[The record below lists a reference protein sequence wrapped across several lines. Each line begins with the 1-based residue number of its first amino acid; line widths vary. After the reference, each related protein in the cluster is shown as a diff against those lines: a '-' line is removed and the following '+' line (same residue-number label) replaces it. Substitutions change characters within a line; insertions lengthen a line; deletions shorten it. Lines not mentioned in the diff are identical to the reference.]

1 AIANSQPTT
10 LLPGV
15 QTVAQQGYPDLTF
28 DGLVGLF
35 GAPSLP
41 ASLRERIA
49 ADVRA
54 VLADP
59 VIHSRLTSTGQ
70 VVVPG
75 SAADFAA
82 SIDKQRAGLAEVVS
96 VLDIKAATR

>member
-1 AIANSQPTT
+1 MKTA
-10 LLPGV
+10 
-15 QTVAQQGYPDLTF
+15 AQQGYPDLTF

-35 GAPSLP
+35 GARDLP

-49 ADVRA
+49 ADVRTA
-54 VLADP
+54 LADP
-59 VIHSRLTSTGQ
+59 AVHSRLTATGQ

-82 SIDKQRAGLAEVVS
+82 SIDKQRAGLADVVS
-96 VLDIKAATR
+96 VLDIKPATQ